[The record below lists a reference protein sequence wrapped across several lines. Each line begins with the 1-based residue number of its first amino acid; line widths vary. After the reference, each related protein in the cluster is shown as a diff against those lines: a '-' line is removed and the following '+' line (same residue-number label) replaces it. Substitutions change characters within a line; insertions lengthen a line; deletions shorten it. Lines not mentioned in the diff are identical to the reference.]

1 MTGVNGRG
9 MSPGKRNNGA
19 TRAFGM
25 RAGAAIL
32 ERQAAMRAVGDV
44 VAEAVTPAASTPAV
58 AQRHLQPLSE
68 RLGKTGSVTVWWT
81 RGAVQVTY
89 ND

>member
-9 MSPGKRNNGA
+9 MSPGKRRRGQEHA
-19 TRAFGM
+19 QGM

-32 ERQAAMRAVGDV
+32 ERQVAMRAAGDV
-44 VAEAVTPAASTPAV
+44 VAEAVTPAASPAV

>member
-1 MTGVNGRG
+1 MTSVNGRG
-9 MSPGKRNNGA
+9 MSPGKRNKGSF
-19 TRAFGM
+19 RAFGM
-25 RAGAAIL
+25 RAGQGIL
-32 ERQAAMRAVGDV
+32 ERQAAMRAAGDV
-44 VAEAVTPAASTPAV
+44 VAEAVTPAAPAP

-81 RGAVQVTY
+81 REAVQIAY

>member
-1 MTGVNGRG
+1 MTSINGRG
-9 MSPGKRNNGA
+9 MSPGKRNKGA
-19 TRAFGM
+19 TRAFGL

-32 ERQAAMRAVGDV
+32 ERQAAMRAAGDV
-44 VAEAVTPAASTPAV
+44 AAEAATPATSTPAV

-81 RGAVQVTY
+81 RGCVQIAY